1 MVGFFVVGDLSP
13 RVQIVKVWNG
23 QEINKKKKNLECAEK
38 IFVKALVYM
47 TCMNKFISA
56 SC

>member
-1 MVGFFVVGDLSP
+1 M
-13 RVQIVKVWNG
+13 QIVKVWKG
-23 QEINKKKKNLECAEK
+23 QEINIIKKKEKKNLECAEK

-56 SC
+56 GC